1 MSVTRRFKQVDVFT
15 PVALK
20 GNPLAVIFD
29 AEGLSSEQMQ
39 DIACWTNLSETT
51 FILPPEDPRADYRV
65 RIFTSD
71 SELPFAGHPTLGT
84 AHSLLESGLQPKTPG
99 LLQQECGVGLVAVKI
114 ATDNSL
120 AFSAPEAE
128 ILPLSAQQ
136 LGLLSE
142 VLGAKAGL
150 EMIAAQVV
158 KMGICWL
165 VVRLPDAQ
173 TCLDVQ
179 VDADALVRIKQACGV
194 SGVAVFGVHPHAQPA
209 DYELRA
215 FIVEQGVLIED
226 PVTGSANACLARLL
240 QAENFPD
247 GEKTR
252 TGYQVRQGT
261 QRQRAGQV
269 NVEFIDG
276 LPWIGG
282 MSVTLIDGTI
292 TV

>member
-1 MSVTRRFKQVDVFT
+1 MAVTRRFKQVDVFT

-29 AEGLSSEQMQ
+29 AEGLTDQQMQ

-51 FILPPEDPRADYRV
+51 FILPPQDPRADYRV

-99 LLQQECGVGLVAVKI
+99 LLQQECGVGLVAVNI
-114 ATDNSL
+114 AADGSL
-120 AFSAPEAE
+120 AFSAPDAE
-128 ILPLSAQQ
+128 IVPLSAAQ
-136 LGLLSE
+136 LILLNE
-142 VLGAKAGL
+142 VLGAQAGQQV
-150 EMIAAQVV
+150 ISAQVV

-165 VVRLPDAQ
+165 MVRLPDAQ
-173 TCLDVQ
+173 ACLDLQ
-179 VDADALVRIKQACGV
+179 VNADALARIKQACGV
-194 SGVAVFGVHPHAQPA
+194 SGVAAFGVHPDGQFA

-215 FIVEQGVLIED
+215 FLIEQGMLIED

-240 QAENFPD
+240 QATNFPD
-247 GEKTR
+247 GEAMR
-252 TGYQVRQGT
+252 TAYQVRQGT
-261 QRQRAGQV
+261 KLQRSGQV
-269 NVEFIDG
+269 NVKFIDG

-282 MSVTLIDGTI
+282 MTVTLIDGTI